1 MAFII
6 FPIGDVSLNTI
17 QGVSDYWVRLPV
29 NAKPIRNITTQ
40 LWGSL
45 ALALAGGAKGVFLE
59 SLKVAD
65 SVVIDNCEDAWDS
78 AVAAN
83 TTNAVDLVDFKVGT
97 ASVKHVCAAA
107 MAADVFTTEVVAPG
121 DLDTYTHIEVWL
133 KSSVDMAADSLRIL
147 LDDTADCASVL
158 ETLSAPALVANVW
171 KHCRIALAN
180 PQLDLAI
187 ISAGLQFHIDVGACN
202 VWMDDLR
209 AVTLARSVEVL
220 KVDDFNPDDMYFA
233 LSAGI
238 ESDDCKTNRKLMVY
252 YTSPDED
259 DQCSN

>member
-1 MAFII
+1 M
-6 FPIGDVSLNTI
+6 
-17 QGVSDYWVRLPV
+17 
-29 NAKPIRNITTQ
+29 
-40 LWGSL
+40 
-45 ALALAGGAKGVFLE
+45 E

-65 SVVIDNCEDAWDS
+65 SVLLDNCEAAWAE

-83 TTNAVDLVDFKVGT
+83 TTNAADLVDFKVGI
-97 ASVKHVCAAA
+97 ASVKHTCAAA
-107 MAADVFTTEVVAPG
+107 MAADAFTTVVVSPG
-121 DLDTYTHIEVWL
+121 NMENYTHIEVWL
-133 KSSVDMAADSLRIL
+133 KSSVAMAADSLRIL
-147 LDDTADCASVL
+147 LDDTAKCATVL
-158 ETLSAPALVANVW
+158 ETLSCPALVANVW

-180 PQLDLAI
+180 PQLDIAI
-187 ISAGLQFHIDVGACN
+187 ISAGLQFHVDVGACD